1 MRLWIGSARPV
12 TVTLPTCT
20 LARDAS
26 EPHAPSFV
34 FEYSQLALSRGMRRP
49 NRRSS
54 SADFPPNLHSR
65 AGCVDRYALCPDRFR
80 TPNLHSRAG
89 CVGKHH
95 QNAGCMY
102 GIHIH
107 NLYLA
112 ECLDLL
118 WRKTRLRIRHAS
130 RLLGV
135 ESPMPT
141 VRRPR
146 KHSVHFPFARSVS
159 LMIFSISL
167 VARFKLA
174 L

>member
-1 MRLWIGSARPV
+1 M
-12 TVTLPTCT
+12 
-20 LARDAS
+20 
-26 EPHAPSFV
+26 
-34 FEYSQLALSRGMRRP
+34 LSM
-49 NRRSS
+49 RSS
-54 SADFPPNLHSR
+54 HPHHRAEWFAHSLAGCSVQLSLNLRSRAGCVDWESLHIISVNSPNLHSR
-65 AGCVDRYALCPDRFR
+65 AGCVDTASRDFR
-80 TPNLHSRAG
+80 PSSAPNLHSRAG
-89 CVGKHH
+89 CVRKHH

>member
-1 MRLWIGSARPV
+1 M
-12 TVTLPTCT
+12 
-20 LARDAS
+20 
-26 EPHAPSFV
+26 
-34 FEYSQLALSRGMRRP
+34 LSM
-49 NRRSS
+49 RSS
-54 SADFPPNLHSR
+54 HPHHRAEWFAHSLAGCSVQLSLNLHSR
-65 AGCVDRYALCPDRFR
+65 AGCVTELYLYESIHS

-95 QNAGCMY
+95 QNSGCMY

>member
-1 MRLWIGSARPV
+1 MCAFNARIQ
-12 TVTLPTCT
+12 
-20 LARDAS
+20 
-26 EPHAPSFV
+26 
-34 FEYSQLALSRGMRRP
+34 YSQLALSRGMRH
-49 NRRSS
+49 NLL
-54 SADFPPNLHSR
+54 DFIKASLTPNLHSR
-65 AGCVDRYALCPDRFR
+65 AGCVDDYGLWVSMHTASQLALSRGMRRCPAGRPWQR
-80 TPNLHSRAG
+80 RAPNLHSRAG

>member
-1 MRLWIGSARPV
+1 M
-12 TVTLPTCT
+12 
-20 LARDAS
+20 
-26 EPHAPSFV
+26 
-34 FEYSQLALSRGMRRP
+34 LSV
-49 NRRSS
+49 RSS
-54 SADFPPNLHSR
+54 HPHHRAEWFAHSLAGCSVQLSLNLHSRAGCVISHFIHIRYDKTPNLHSR
-65 AGCVDRYALCPDRFR
+65 AGCVRPAAPRR
-80 TPNLHSRAG
+80 GRGGTPNLHSRAG